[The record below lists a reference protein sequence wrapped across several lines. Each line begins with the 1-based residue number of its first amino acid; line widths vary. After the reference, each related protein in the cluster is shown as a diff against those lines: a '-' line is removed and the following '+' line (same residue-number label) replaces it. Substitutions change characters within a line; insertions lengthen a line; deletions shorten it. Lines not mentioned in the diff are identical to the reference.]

1 LRGYHFHVQEDHLD
15 SSSSARDDKQPLV
28 APLLDY
34 SFTPDAPVFGGE
46 LNVDV
51 NTQALYRY
59 EGMYGTKLAGLES
72 TSARFSA
79 EAEWKRSFITD
90 AGFVL
95 TPILHARGD
104 AIHAD
109 LSSSAISAIEEFA
122 NRPAVG
128 APADIRSHYYRAMV
142 TAGLEARWP
151 ILFSSASSTHVLE
164 PIGQIFVRP
173 DEPYAGRLGIPNEDA
188 QSLVFDA
195 STLFERDKFS
205 GYDRMEG
212 GTRANLGIRYSGN
225 FGNGWRTQG
234 IFGQSFHLAGTNSY
248 ASPDLV
254 NVGA

>member
-1 LRGYHFHVQEDHLD
+1 
-15 SSSSARDDKQPLV
+15 
-28 APLLDY
+28 
-34 SFTPDAPVFGGE
+34 
-46 LNVDV
+46 
-51 NTQALYRY
+51 LYRD

-79 EAEWKRSFITD
+79 EAEWKRSFVTD
-90 AGFVL
+90 AGLVL

-109 LSSSAISAIEEFA
+109 LSQGAITKIENF
-122 NRPAVG
+122 G
-128 APADIRSHYYRAMV
+128 APEDIRSHYYRAMA

-164 PIGQIFVRP
+164 PMGQIFVRP

-195 STLFERDKFS
+195 STLFQRDKFS